1 MDWLGVAVLEAVVDR
16 LAVAD
21 GLAVPTSDD
30 VWEELGVAAWL
41 PVAVTEGVTVGLPLG
56 PCDPLRLGVELC
68 VTLGVP
74 LDVDDTE
81 AVPVADAL

>member
-1 MDWLGVAVLEAVVDR
+1 MAV
-16 LAVAD
+16 
-21 GLAVPTSDD
+21 
-30 VWEELGVAAWL
+30 WL

-68 VTLGVP
+68 VTLGVA

-81 AVPVADAL
+81 AVPVADGL